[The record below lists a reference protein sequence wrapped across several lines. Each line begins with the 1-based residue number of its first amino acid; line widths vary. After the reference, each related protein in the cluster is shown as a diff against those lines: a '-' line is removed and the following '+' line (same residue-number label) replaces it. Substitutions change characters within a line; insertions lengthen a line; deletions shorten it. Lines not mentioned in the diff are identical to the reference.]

1 MQNYQTKPMIIFVES
16 MEDEIYKEI
25 KEVTTTVKVPVEFI
39 KEETQALT
47 ARESIK
53 TLSKG
58 VIVIPIKF
66 SRGLDVT
73 FKIPAMVVVALTKA
87 ELTWTDLIQM
97 GGRSNRKQGQGLCTL
112 VFERDLLAIAESM
125 QKVCQNREKVEELL
139 GGENIKYLF
148 THVRKVDSKDYKVL
162 KEIYGEGRWKCENSQ
177 LLEKSAP

>member
-1 MQNYQTKPMIIFVES
+1 
-16 MEDEIYKEI
+16 
-25 KEVTTTVKVPVEFI
+25 
-39 KEETQALT
+39 
-47 ARESIK
+47 
-53 TLSKG
+53 
-58 VIVIPIKF
+58 
-66 SRGLDVT
+66 
-73 FKIPAMVVVALTKA
+73 
-87 ELTWTDLIQM
+87 M

-177 LLEKSAP
+177 LLEKSAT